1 MHVVLAAVGIL
12 APLSA
17 QSPTLAIVGGTVYPV
32 SGPRIEKATVLVRD
46 GRIAAVGANVAVPA
60 DAQRIEAAGKWITP
74 GLINVVSVLGLVEV
88 RLSGGATDEAARG
101 TNNIAAAFRP
111 WEALDAA
118 SPLFAATRNDGITT
132 VGVLPSGN
140 LIAGQHALIDL
151 VDGPGQTMLRKAPSA
166 MVAQIESAAPAG
178 VGSRG
183 ELIGKLR
190 TLLDDAREWPARR
203 ASVEEGRSRPLS
215 AAPADLD
222 ALQPVLAGTLPLLVF
237 ADRAAEIDAVLR
249 LAADYRIRLILGGA
263 AEAWQR
269 ADRLAAAGVPVLVGG
284 IRNIP
289 GSFDQ
294 LGSRED
300 NAALLRRAGVTVVL
314 VSDSYGDGDH
324 FNVRNVR
331 FEAGNAVANG
341 LPWEEALRALTA
353 APAEILGVADSVGTL
368 QPGRDANLVVWSG
381 DPFEFAT
388 VAEAV
393 IIRGTRVDGPSRQDE
408 LMRRYR
414 TLPPTWR

>member
-1 MHVVLAAVGIL
+1 
-12 APLSA
+12 
-17 QSPTLAIVGGTVYPV
+17 
-32 SGPRIEKATVLVRD
+32 
-46 GRIAAVGANVAVPA
+46 
-60 DAQRIEAAGKWITP
+60 
-74 GLINVVSVLGLVEV
+74 
-88 RLSGGATDEAARG
+88 
-101 TNNIAAAFRP
+101 
-111 WEALDAA
+111 
-118 SPLFAATRNDGITT
+118 
-132 VGVLPSGN
+132 
-140 LIAGQHALIDL
+140 
-151 VDGPGQTMLRKAPSA
+151 
-166 MVAQIESAAPAG
+166 
-178 VGSRG
+178 
-183 ELIGKLR
+183 
-190 TLLDDAREWPARR
+190 
-203 ASVEEGRSRPLS
+203 
-215 AAPADLD
+215 
-222 ALQPVLAGTLPLLVF
+222 
-237 ADRAAEIDAVLR
+237 
-249 LAADYRIRLILGGA
+249 
-263 AEAWQR
+263 
-269 ADRLAAAGVPVLVGG
+269 VLVGG